1 MTVPEIFY
9 QRAIQEGFTVE
20 GAVSLL
26 ANIQGES
33 AFRCDNAEDRINRVV
48 GDEEY
53 IRRADAGLITYNGK
67 NFIYDEV
74 GFGYIQ
80 WTFWSRKKK
89 FYEYVKSRGVSIADH
104 DAQKEFIFIEMR
116 EDFPGIYNLCKTS
129 HSIDEIMHQ
138 LVWIWENPADK
149 QGAMNARLPYA
160 RSWYAKFNGW
170 TSPSDNPVPVPTPTP
185 DPTPTPVLQEED
197 DEGIVVD
204 KTWPPRTIQN
214 GLNWTEAYLLQALLK
229 CHGYNVLICGVF
241 AESLERKVKEFQAA
255 NGLKADGIVGP
266 KTWKKLMTLP
276 PDF

>member
-9 QRAIQEGFTVE
+9 HRAIELGFTIE
-20 GAVSLL
+20 AACSLL

-33 AFRCDNAEDRINRVV
+33 AFKCNNAEDRINRVV
-48 GDEEY
+48 SDEEY

-80 WTFWSRKKK
+80 WTFWSRKKGL
-89 FYEYVKSRGVSIADH
+89 YEYCKGRGTSVADH
-104 DAQKEFIFIEMR
+104 ESQKEFVFIEMKR
-116 EDFPGIYNLCKTS
+116 DFPAIWNLCQTS
-129 HSIDEIMHQ
+129 HNLEEIMHQ

-149 QGAMNARLPYA
+149 QGAMDARLPYA
-160 RSWYAKFNGW
+160 RSWYAKFTNWYTPAEGNTQIN
-170 TSPSDNPVPVPTPTP
+170 TSTVTDSD
-185 DPTPTPVLQEED
+185 
-197 DEGIVVD
+197 GIAID

-214 GLNWTEAYLLQALLK
+214 GLNWSETYLLQALLK

-241 AESLERKVKEFQAA
+241 AESLERKVREFQQD

-266 KTWKKLMTLP
+266 KTWKKLMAFP